1 MAYYPKSSGLGTSA
15 AYQVAGKPYLTG
27 SAIEGEPTTDNTWFA
42 RKEYN
47 VTFPTVTKKV
57 TIINYCSSSDL
68 AVYFAPKATSPS
80 VVTGNHF
87 AVVRHTSGSLELNVK
102 CTELYI
108 TPGAVAANDAIT
120 LFQPLLAAGTNAGAF
135 GVSAELTGI
144 SATEMYALTG
154 SGISEYNTSDGVH

>member
-1 MAYYPKSSGLGTSA
+1 MAYYPKSSGLGNSA

-27 SAIEGEPTTDNTWFA
+27 SRIEGEPTSGNTWFA
-42 RKEYN
+42 RKEYK

-57 TIINYCSSSDL
+57 TIFNYCSSSDI
-68 AVYFAPKATSPS
+68 AVYFSPKATSPS
-80 VVTGNHF
+80 VVTGNHY

-120 LFQPLLAAGTNAGAF
+120 LFQPLLEAGTNAGAF
-135 GVSAELTGI
+135 GVLAELTGVP
-144 SATEMYALTG
+144 AREMYALTG
-154 SGISEYNTSDGVH
+154 SGINVSNTSDGVH

>member
-1 MAYYPKSSGLGTSA
+1 MAYSPRASGLGNSA
-15 AYQVAGKPYLTG
+15 AYQVAGKPYFTG
-27 SAIEGEPTTDNTWFA
+27 SAIEGEPTSGNTWFV
-42 RKEYN
+42 RKEYK

-57 TIINYCSSSDL
+57 TIMNYCSSSDL
-68 AVYFAPKATSPS
+68 AVYFVPKATSPS

-120 LFQPLLAAGTNAGAF
+120 LFQPALTVGTNAGAF

-144 SATEMYALTG
+144 PATEMYALSG
-154 SGISEYNTSDGVH
+154 SGINVSHASDGVH